1 MAKNIDIKEE
11 EKIALELGTVGFE
24 ADIVNGETHKGW
36 KELRRISSIGGITEE
51 EQSFI
56 DNEVEA
62 LCAMIDDWELWQSDS
77 QLVSDE
83 IMSFMKDEGFF
94 GLAIPKEYGGKEFS
108 EQAHAAI
115 VQKLASRSFAA
126 AIPVMVINSLGP
138 GKLVLEYGTEE
149 QKNTILPDISAGKYV
164 TCFGATESGAG
175 SDLFGGMAT
184 QGTLKKDDS
193 GELYIHIQDADK
205 RYITL
210 APVANLLG
218 MAYILKD
225 PDDLLGTGNEDIGM
239 TFSLVPR
246 ETKGLVAD
254 KRLVPNDIPFPN
266 GVIQG
271 SFDIPAKSIIGG
283 IDAAGKGQQ
292 YLQEC
297 LAIGRGITLPNGSAG
312 ALKKAVRTVGAFVGT
327 RVQFGRTIKDM
338 EGLETPLARMAG
350 FAYLADAVC
359 AVGAKTVD
367 DGGMPSVSAGIAK
380 NHLAQMME
388 EGLTE
393 GIKVLCGKGVMSG
406 PSNPLN
412 RDLRS
417 IQVAHAVEGA
427 YYLNEWVIGLQ
438 GLMRTHKH
446 ARHAVSAMQEGNWG
460 NFAKHATPIAAGT
473 AYNYVKT
480 MLPSFAHAGGQ
491 GDVDPQTKHFYN
503 HINRMGKAYNVA
515 ANISLMQHQ
524 DKLIGRGHTLKRLGD
539 VMSYNYMAACALSEF
554 ENKGR
559 PEEERDLLEWSVRY
573 CLHKSEEAFDD
584 FLKNYPKKKAK
595 YEVNEGVTDK
605 VSSKS
610 KLMSEFMRASI
621 FPAYQ
626 MRPRSWK
633 PDDILNH
640 RIAASITR
648 PGEIRDNLTAG
659 IYIPTD
665 TQTETMAV
673 FDDALEKWSKAS
685 EIMLQAKRDKRDLTD
700 EENDFIAVAR
710 SAQAKVV
717 AVDEFELD
725 AKTLVRTAFEHG

>member
-1 MAKNIDIKEE
+1 MAKKVEIKEE
-11 EKIALELGTVGFE
+11 EGIALELGTVGFE
-24 ADIVNGETHKGW
+24 GDIANGETHKGW
-36 KELRRISSIGGITEE
+36 KELRRVSGIEGISAE

-56 DNEVEA
+56 DNEVSE
-62 LCAMIDDWELWQSDS
+62 LCAMIDDWELWQSEE
-77 QLVSDE
+77 QMVSEE
-83 IMSFMKDEGFF
+83 ILDFMKEKGFF
-94 GLAIPKEYGGKEFS
+94 GLGIPKEYGGKEFS

-138 GKLVLEYGTEE
+138 GKLVMEYGTED
-149 QKNTILPDISAGKYV
+149 QKNEILPLIASGHYV
-164 TCFGATESGAG
+164 TCFGATEPVAG

-184 QGTLKKDDS
+184 TGTLEKDEN
-193 GELYIHIQDADK
+193 GELFIQLEDVDK

-210 APVANLLG
+210 APIANLLG
-218 MAYILKD
+218 MAYLLKD
-225 PDDLLGTGNEDIGM
+225 PNDYLGTGKEDVGM
-239 TFSLVPR
+239 TFSLIPR
-246 ETKGLVAD
+246 ETKGLKAD
-254 KRLVPNDIPFPN
+254 IRLRPNGIPFPN

-271 SFDIPAKSIIGG
+271 DFKIPASSIIGG
-283 IDAAGKGQQ
+283 IDSAGKGLR

-350 FAYLADAVC
+350 FAYLSDAVC
-359 AVGAKTVD
+359 AVSAKTVD

-393 GIKVLCGKGVMSG
+393 GIKVLCGKGVMDG

-446 ARHAVSAMQEGNWG
+446 ARHAVSAMQENNWG
-460 NFAKHATPIAAGT
+460 KFAKHAAPMAGGT
-473 AYNYVKT
+473 AYNYMKT
-480 MLPSFAHAGGQ
+480 MLPSFAHAGGA
-491 GDVDPQTKHFYN
+491 GDVDPQFKHFYN
-503 HINRMGKAYNVA
+503 HINRMGKAYNVV

-524 DKLIGRGHTLKRLGD
+524 DKLIGRGLTLKRLGD
-539 VMSYNYMAACALSEF
+539 VMSYNYMAACALTEF

-559 PEEERDLLEWSVRY
+559 PDEERDLLEWSVRY
-573 CLHKSEEAFDD
+573 CLYKSEEAFDD
-584 FLKNYPKKKAK
+584 LLKNYPKKGVK
-595 YEVNEGVTDK
+595 YEKIEGVTDR
-605 VSSKS
+605 VSEKAHITSA
-610 KLMSEFMRASI
+610 FMRASVH
-621 FPAYQ
+621 PGNPKRRWA
-626 MRPRSWK
+626 
-633 PDDILNH
+633 PDDRLNH

-648 PGEIRDNLTAG
+648 PGAIRDNLTKG

-665 TQTETMAV
+665 PETETMAA

-685 EIMLQAKRDKRDLTD
+685 EIMMQAKRDKRDLTT
-700 EENDFIAVAR
+700 EEMDIIKIAQ

-717 AVDEFELD
+717 AVDEFEMD
-725 AKTLVRTAFEHG
+725 AKTLHRSALEHS